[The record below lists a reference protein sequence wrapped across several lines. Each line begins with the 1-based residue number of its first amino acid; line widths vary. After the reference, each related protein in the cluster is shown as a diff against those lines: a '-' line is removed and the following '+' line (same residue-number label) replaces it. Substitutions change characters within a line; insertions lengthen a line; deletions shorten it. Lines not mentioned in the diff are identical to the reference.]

1 MKHIRTTVAAAL
13 ALLLATT
20 GCAATGGSAS
30 DGDTFTIASALAPGA
45 LDPSQAVSAGTNL
58 ALSLGYDTLVSIDE
72 KGATVSRLAEKWQV
86 TPSSVTYTLRKG
98 ITCSDGSPVTP
109 STIAAN
115 VAHET
120 DPANKSLIYGVNVP
134 VGLTA
139 KADDAAGTVTLA
151 TPQPFSFIL
160 QSSATMYIVCGKG
173 LTDRRLLAQGMSGSG
188 PYQLTQVRAGD
199 RYAYRLREDYAWG
212 PDGATSAG
220 MPRKLVVRVVANEQT
235 SANLL
240 ISGAINATFASGP
253 DRARLKSMPGVRTQ
267 NIAVGTE
274 QFNFH
279 QAKGKPTAD
288 PAVRKALAMALDM
301 KDLGRMASSGSGTPP
316 YGMVVEPTPC
326 AAVDL
331 SRYLPRYDLA
341 EAEATLDAAGWREG
355 PGGVRTKDG
364 RKLSL
369 TLLFIPSRGEAVAAT
384 AEYAAAEWKRIGAEV
399 KLLGITGARISD
411 ATNGTLDWDIA
422 SLPIGVQLP
431 SMLMGVLS
439 GPTPPDGGNFMHLKN
454 ERYEA
459 LTGQALGIPGEPGC
473 ALWNKA
479 EAALVENHDIIPIV
493 GSTTTLATKNGSVRM
508 LPGLVQPTTIRLHT
522 EDK

>member
-30 DGDTFTIASALAPGA
+30 DGDTFTIATPLAPGA
-45 LDPSQAVSAGTNL
+45 LDPSQAMSASTNL
-58 ALSLGYDTLVSIDE
+58 VLSIGYDALVSSDE
-72 KGATVSRLAEKWQV
+72 KGRIVPALAEKWQV

-109 STIAAN
+109 STVAAN

-120 DPANKSLIYGVNVP
+120 DPANKSLIYGIYVP

-160 QSSATMYIVCGKG
+160 QSSAMMYIVCGKG
-173 LTDRRLLAQGMSGSG
+173 LTDRKLLAQGMSGTG
-188 PYQLTQVRAGD
+188 PYQLTQVRPGD
-199 RYAYRLREDYAWG
+199 RYAFRLREDYAWG
-212 PDGATSAG
+212 PDGATSAD

-235 SANLL
+235 STNLM
-240 ISGAINATFASGP
+240 IGGAVNAAFAYGP
-253 DRARLKSMPGVRTQ
+253 DRARLESMPGIRTKGV
-267 NIAVGTE
+267 AAGTA
-274 QFNFH
+274 QFVFH
-279 QAKGKPTAD
+279 QGKGRPTAD
-288 PAVRKALAMALDM
+288 PAVRRALSMALDI
-301 KDLGRMASSGSGTPP
+301 KDLGRMASGGSGTPP
-316 YGMVVEPTPC
+316 NGMVDEPRPC
-326 AAVDL
+326 ASVDF

-341 EAEATLDAAGWREG
+341 GAKAALDAAGWREG
-355 PGGVRTKDG
+355 PGGVRAKDG
-364 RKLSL
+364 RKLKL
-369 TLLFIPSRGEAVAAT
+369 TLIFVPARGEAGSAT
-384 AEYAAAEWKRIGAEV
+384 VEYAATEWKRIGAEV
-399 KLLGITGARISD
+399 KLLGITSARISD
-411 ATNGTLDWDIA
+411 VTGGTLDWDIA
-422 SLPIGVQLP
+422 SMPIGVQLP
-431 SMLMGVLS
+431 SMLMGALS

-479 EAALVENHDIIPIV
+479 EAALVENNDIMPIV
-493 GSTTTLATKNGSVRM
+493 GVTTTLATRNGSLRM
-508 LPGLVQPTTIRLHT
+508 IPGQVYPTTIRLQT